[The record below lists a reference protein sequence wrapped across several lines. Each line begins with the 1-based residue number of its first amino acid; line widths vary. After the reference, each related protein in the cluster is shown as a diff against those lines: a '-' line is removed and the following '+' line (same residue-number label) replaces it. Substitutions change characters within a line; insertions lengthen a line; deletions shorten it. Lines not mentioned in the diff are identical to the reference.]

1 MTIRTV
7 LIIGLLLLSGGLFGQ
22 IVDPLNKRGKAAEK
36 EFVTGIRNDQGI
48 TAQIQIDK
56 IKKEKQV
63 KLKEEPSKL
72 LVLFGGLLILALVML
87 SVRLHRLRA
96 GADHEIKLQRV
107 QIKQKTESL
116 YRLATQLDAL
126 LGEKEWLMK
135 EIHHRVKNNL
145 QIVISLLSTQSNYID
160 NDIAYNAIR
169 ESQHRMQAISLIYQ
183 KLYQSE
189 NLARVDIRSYIAELV
204 TYLRE
209 SFDTDLRIRFELDI
223 VPLDFEVTRAV
234 PLGLILN
241 EAITNAIKYAF
252 PDQRTGKISICLKED
267 DDKTFLLRIHDD
279 GVGSPVISDIQ
290 SRKSLGMSLMHG
302 LSKQL
307 SGNLSVKNEEGMTIT
322 VNFSQDDL
330 LKTV

>member
-1 MTIRTV
+1 
-7 LIIGLLLLSGGLFGQ
+7 LS
-22 IVDPLNKRGKAAEK
+22 
-36 EFVTGIRNDQGI
+36 
-48 TAQIQIDK
+48 IQH
-56 IKKEKQV
+56 E
-63 KLKEEPSKL
+63 
-72 LVLFGGLLILALVML
+72 AL
-87 SVRLHRLRA
+87 
-96 GADHEIKLQRV
+96 QC
-107 QIKQKTESL
+107 
-116 YRLATQLDAL
+116 
-126 LGEKEWLMK
+126 EKEWLMK

-169 ESQHRMQAISLIYQ
+169 ESQHRMQSISLIHQ

-209 SFDTDLRIRFELDI
+209 SFETDPRISFELDI
-223 VPLDFEVTRAV
+223 VPIDLDVTRAV

-252 PDQRTGKISICLKED
+252 PDERIGKISICIKED
-267 DDKTFLLRIHDD
+267 EDKTFLLRIHDD
-279 GVGSPVISDIQ
+279 GIGSPVISDIQ

-307 SGNLSVKNEEGMTIT
+307 SGSFSVKNDEGIDHY
-322 VNFSQDDL
+322 S
-330 LKTV
+330 